1 MSKGHFLLM
10 VIAISL
16 MASACGS
23 KDVTSVEETTTV
35 KDAATQPETTMES
48 TTALEITAELS
59 SEEETIAETVVDESI
74 LEEYIFPYSNVSI
87 IRPDELGE
95 KTAAEYR
102 LGRNEIYARHG
113 RKFSSADLQEYFNSK
128 SWYEGTIEPNN
139 FNENVLSKVEIDN
152 IKALKLL
159 EDIPELPP
167 TDGPKEYLYYMTVY
181 STGEMI
187 CYKQGEGN
195 IITVYPGSGDT
206 LPVMEIFIDHK
217 ANPPVTYEYDAVM
230 IKQESGYLKMGDKIE
245 TITTWF
251 DNAKMICGGN
261 IGDSYDIYKRIK

>member
-1 MSKGHFLLM
+1 MSKVYFLLM

-16 MASACGS
+16 MASACSS
-23 KDVTSVEETTTV
+23 KDVTPVEEVVTV
-35 KDAATQPETTMES
+35 TDVATQPETAMES
-48 TTALEITAELS
+48 TAEPETTEELS
-59 SEEETIAETVVDESI
+59 AEETASETVIDESG
-74 LEEYIFPYSNVSI
+74 LEEYIFPYSDVSI
-87 IRPDELGE
+87 IRPNELGE

-128 SWYEGTIEPNN
+128 SWYSGTIEPNN
-139 FNENVLSKVEIDN
+139 FSENVLSKVEIDN
-152 IKALKLL
+152 IKALKFL

-167 TDGPKEYLYYMTVY
+167 TDGAKEYLYYMTVY

-195 IITVYPGSGDT
+195 IITVFPSSGDT
-206 LPVMEIFIDHK
+206 LPVKEIFIDHN

-230 IKQESGYLKMGDKIE
+230 IKQESGYLKMGDNIE

-251 DNAKMICGGN
+251 DDAKMICGGN